1 MASFDWGAL
10 MEKSGGDFELI
21 PNGQYAAQVTKCEPK
36 TSKNGK
42 LMFTTTFKITA
53 GKHTGRTV
61 INNIVLSPENPNAV
75 RAFFI
80 NLQNLG
86 GGPEFLKTTPAPE
99 PTQIAAK
106 MVDAVCI
113 IEIGNHE
120 YNGTERNDVTRINK
134 MSAQAQAALANQ
146 QSGLVPNV
154 PPSMSASVSA
164 AAIPTSVSIQAA
176 PTVPAAQESTAP
188 IPTPTNPAPPATD
201 ESSANVT
208 AASATT
214 FAPAA
219 PKLPSFADIKF

>member
-42 LMFTTTFKITA
+42 LMFKATFKITA
-53 GKHTGRTV
+53 GKHTGRTI

-86 GGPEFLKTTPAPE
+86 IDPEFLKMTPAPE
-99 PTQIAAK
+99 PAQIAAK
-106 MVDAVCI
+106 MVGAVCV
-113 IEIGNHE
+113 IEIGSHE
-120 YNGTERNDVTRINK
+120 FNGTERNDVTRISK
-134 MSAQAQAALANQ
+134 MSAQTQATLANQ

-154 PPSMSASVSA
+154 SPSTPAPVSTAATPASTPIQTTPTVSA
-164 AAIPTSVSIQAA
+164 T
-176 PTVPAAQESTAP
+176 QESMAP
-188 IPTPTNPAPPATD
+188 IPTPINPAPPATD
-201 ESSANVT
+201 ESSAT
-208 AASATT
+208 ATTPAAST
-214 FAPAA
+214 PVA